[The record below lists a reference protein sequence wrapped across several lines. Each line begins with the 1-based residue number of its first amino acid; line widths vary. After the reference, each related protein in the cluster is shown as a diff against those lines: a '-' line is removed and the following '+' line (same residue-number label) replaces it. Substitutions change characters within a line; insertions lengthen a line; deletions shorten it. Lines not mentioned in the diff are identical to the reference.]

1 MKKLVIS
8 VALALAST
16 GVMAKEWNVVRFGVD
31 ANYAP
36 FESKA
41 ADGKLVGFDIDLG
54 NAICEK
60 IKAKCVWVENDFD
73 GMIPALKAK
82 KFDAILSSLSVT
94 DKRKEQIAF
103 SDKLFNTPVRLV
115 ARKGSSLQPTV
126 ESLKGKRIGVQQ
138 GTVMESF
145 AKAHWGGKG
154 VTVVPYQN
162 NDLVLADLVSGRL
175 DGSVQEVV
183 LADTA
188 FLKTAQGRNFG
199 FAGGNLNDVKILGV
213 GTAVGLRK
221 EDNDLRLLI
230 NKAIADMHKDGTY
243 QRLSKKYFSFD
254 IYH

>member
-1 MKKLVIS
+1 MKKLAVCLMLS
-8 VALALAST
+8 LASV
-16 GVMAKEWNVVRFGVD
+16 GASAKDWKVIRFGVD

-82 KFDAILSSLSVT
+82 KFDGILSSLSVT
-94 DKRKEQIAF
+94 EKRAEQIAF

-115 ARKGSSLQPTV
+115 AKKGSPLQPTA
-126 ESLKGKRIGVQQ
+126 ESLRGKRIGVQQ

-145 AKAHWGGKG
+145 AKVHWESKG
-154 VTVVPYQN
+154 VEVVPYQN
-162 NDLVLADLVSGRL
+162 NDLVLSDLASGRL

-183 LADTA
+183 LADSA
-188 FLKTAQGRNFG
+188 FLKTAPGRAFA
-199 FAGGNLNDVKILGV
+199 FAGGNLNDPKILGT

-221 EDNDLRLLI
+221 EDTDLRQLV

-243 QRLSKKYFSFD
+243 QRLSKKYFSVD
-254 IYH
+254 IYN